1 MQIVGGVIFTPLTSG
16 LMELCIDDL
25 NDEAWEASRK
35 DKKSPDQQVMR

>member
-25 NDEAWEASRK
+25 NDEAWEASKK
-35 DKKSPDQQVMR
+35 DKKFPDQQVTC